1 MGNIFPGS
9 TSSPASPNIN
19 LNACEGQP
27 LSASWLHTQNAKPKP
42 TSVVHADTAVAGAED
57 AEACSTNIIEAADAE
72 VAAAAAV
79 AEAEAATDGT
89 QTDSD
94 SEAGGSS
101 AATSIAGDSVASS
114 DFRPETRCARKQPT
128 VQFEGE
134 RSRGPRPKW
143 NSEFEVG
150 NCGFYFGHWGRRAS
164 IGSGEEKR
172 LGTETQYRQIMKN
185 PGQVVILCETTEAV
199 AALLGNPAV
208 AAEKP
213 GVKGLEGRSTF
224 EHWVVRGNEEEC
236 AVLIA
241 ARKDNCSYLQLLD
254 YDPHPDHIYR
264 AKGKHRIA
272 TTRTLIC
279 QVGFKQNVGHIG
291 KNAVVCGVHG
301 HAMTMRGKWP
311 RVLDEFWKR
320 LAAQIKK
327 YGVQILAGDFNMSMT
342 NVIPKLRSH
351 GIQCDCIAWYPWVH
365 KTHRHNGQPLGFD
378 SCAIFYIGGNVQSQ
392 LHWGLQHLNTLT
404 AVAATSNKDVFA
416 QFDVYAG
423 KNPPGQTWDCYRTPV
438 APYVQKDLSARLV
451 DLLTPSNQQWELD
464 AIKRRHWNSYC
475 PYLRFK
481 QKPLDRKEWLSGL
494 VNGKQEN
501 GAHSILCVY
510 TNNSRARSA
519 AKHEE
524 RERRNAEKRA
534 KHKKEWKDF
543 LKARIAYDH
552 QQQGGW
558 FGDGTYKDQ
567 QQGEWIAA
575 GAPGLSRPQYWLW

>member
-1 MGNIFPGS
+1 M
-9 TSSPASPNIN
+9 
-19 LNACEGQP
+19 
-27 LSASWLHTQNAKPKP
+27 
-42 TSVVHADTAVAGAED
+42 
-57 AEACSTNIIEAADAE
+57 
-72 VAAAAAV
+72 
-79 AEAEAATDGT
+79 
-89 QTDSD
+89 
-94 SEAGGSS
+94 
-101 AATSIAGDSVASS
+101 
-114 DFRPETRCARKQPT
+114 
-128 VQFEGE
+128 
-134 RSRGPRPKW
+134 
-143 NSEFEVG
+143 
-150 NCGFYFGHWGRRAS
+150 
-164 IGSGEEKR
+164 
-172 LGTETQYRQIMKN
+172 
-185 PGQVVILCETTEAV
+185 
-199 AALLGNPAV
+199 
-208 AAEKP
+208 
-213 GVKGLEGRSTF
+213 
-224 EHWVVRGNEEEC
+224 
-236 AVLIA
+236 
-241 ARKDNCSYLQLLD
+241 
-254 YDPHPDHIYR
+254 
-264 AKGKHRIA
+264 IA

-291 KNAVVCGVHG
+291 TDAVVCGVHG
-301 HAMTMRGKWP
+301 HSMTMRCQWP
-311 RVLDEFWKR
+311 RALDEFWKR
-320 LAAQIKK
+320 LADQIKK

-365 KTHRHNGQPLGFD
+365 KTYRHNGQPLGFD

-404 AVAATSNKDVFA
+404 AVADTSNKDVFA
-416 QFDVYAG
+416 QFDVYES
-423 KNPPGQTWDCYRTPV
+423 KNPPGQIWDCYRTPV

-464 AIKRRHWNSYC
+464 AIKKRHWNSYC

-501 GAHSILCVY
+501 GAHSILCAY

-524 RERRNAEKRA
+524 RERRNAQKRA
-534 KHKKEWKDF
+534 QRKKECKDF